1 MTDLI
6 TYVHGVPVRKS
17 GVAFQQIIR
26 EYAKYVETGL
36 TPEAVSYLLDQQDNT
51 TRVLESEIGMLKD
64 ECLRYAMKLE
74 EYESVGSL
82 ALFRLLKNK
91 YKNGELK

>member
-36 TPEAVSYLLDQQDNT
+36 TPEAVRWLQDIQNEQIRQLEEQLLEAN
-51 TRVLESEIGMLKD
+51 
-64 ECLRYAMKLE
+64 MKLE
-74 EYESVGSL
+74 EYESIGSRM
-82 ALFRLLKNK
+82 LFRLLKNK